1 MSDWRLAEV
10 PQSKEVGLGQEL
22 VAITDGDGGED
33 PGLGG
38 TEDDEGLDEGSKED
52 WWGLLW
58 ACSLWACTSRAT
70 YSCLAPSCYWHT
82 SLTFIQKLEMMKL
95 SEVGMSRQASCT
107 KRLSK
112 L

>member
-52 WWGLLW
+52 LWGLLW
-58 ACSLWACTSRAT
+58 ACSLWVCTSRVVILHQVGPHTRAWLLRAT
-70 YSCLAPSCYWHT
+70 GTHL
-82 SLTFIQKLEMMKL
+82 LL
-95 SEVGMSRQASCT
+95 SIKSW
-107 KRLSK
+107 K
-112 L
+112 